1 MQSASFA
8 VMLSVTLVVV
18 DMVLVADTV
27 VLEPV
32 VVVAVVVVA
41 VVVVLFKHRSNVV
54 PHVRVVEF
62 SYEIQT
68 PLLLIQGPDVPKLHR
83 SPHVNGSLVGAAV
96 GDLISDGDVL
106 LKNSPLH
113 LYVSSGHVRFSGC
126 LYATQTDEPPNTM
139 HGPAVS

>member
-18 DMVLVADTV
+18 DMVLVAD
-27 VLEPV
+27 V
-32 VVVAVVVVA
+32 VVVEPVVVVA

-54 PHVRVVEF
+54 LHVRVLEF
-62 SYEIQT
+62 SYEIHT

-96 GDLISDGDVL
+96 GNMLSGGDVS

-113 LYVSSGHVRFSGC
+113 LYV
-126 LYATQTDEPPNTM
+126 
-139 HGPAVS
+139 